1 MLSSLVSLA
10 TVTLAFSAAVNA
22 AATPNTFSWE
32 SWVNDIIANP
42 NGTHLSPEEAVA
54 ASEASRGSL
63 ISRGSSHL
71 LYNDKGKRPVT
82 DLLLGLDND
91 GGCNTILGRALVS
104 FPDYPQETTTN
115 NFFSTNF
122 PD

>member
-1 MLSSLVSLA
+1 MLSSLVSIA
-10 TVTLAFSAAVNA
+10 TTTLALSAGINA
-22 AATPNTFSWE
+22 AATPNAFSWE

-63 ISRGSSHL
+63 ISRGSSYFVFN
-71 LYNDKGKRPVT
+71 YNDKIPVSN
-82 DLLLGLDND
+82 LLLEIDNN

-104 FPDYPQETTTN
+104 FPDCPQETTTYD
-115 NFFSTNF
+115 FFSTNL